1 MHLSDDERYL
11 IAALR
16 KLGKSMREIAR
27 ELGRSPSTISRE
39 VKRNSAT
46 GDGRYR
52 AYHAGY
58 NYRGRRSRSRKA
70 THFSD
75 GEWKQI
81 RELLCRD
88 YSPEQ
93 VSGWLKKEGIMTIS
107 HETIYR
113 YVLEDKKKGGKLY
126 KHLRHSRKKRRKRY
140 GKYDSRGVVAGKRKI
155 EERPEEAENRS
166 EIGHWEVDTVHGSGK
181 ESIAT
186 IVDRKTGYVMIGQLD
201 NKTVKVTNKR
211 LTDFIKKHPE
221 SFKTIT
227 SDNGPEFHGYKKI
240 EGGFDVEFYFAK
252 PYHSWERGSNEN
264 TNGLIRQYLPK
275 GTSMKDLTQAKCN
288 AIANKLN
295 NRPRKRHGYLTP
307 SELFFGR

>member
-1 MHLSDDERYL
+1 MHLSDEERYR

-16 KLGKSMREIAR
+16 TAGESIRKIAK
-27 ELGRSPSTISRE
+27 ELGRSASTISRE
-39 VKRNSAT
+39 LKRNAYT
-46 GDGRYR
+46 TDGRYR
-52 AYHAGY
+52 AFHACSY
-58 NYRGRRSRSRKA
+58 YRGRRKRSRRG
-70 THFSD
+70 TRYTP
-75 GEWKQI
+75 EQWKMI
-81 RELLCRD
+81 RDLLCRD

-113 YVLEDKKKGGKLY
+113 YILEDQKRGGNLY

-140 GKYDSRGVVAGKRKI
+140 GKYDSRGVLAGKRKI
-155 EERPEEAENRS
+155 EERPKEADERS
-166 EIGHWEVDTVHGSGK
+166 EIGHWEIDTVHGSGK

-186 IVDRKTGYVMIGQLD
+186 IVDRKTGYVMIGQLE
-201 NKTVKVTNKR
+201 NKTVRVTNKR
-211 LTDFIKKHPE
+211 IKEFIKKHPN

-227 SDNGPEFHGYKKI
+227 SDNGSEFHGYKKL
-240 EGGFDVEFYFAK
+240 EEKLDVKFYFAK

-295 NRPRKRHGYLTP
+295 NRPRKRHGYRTP
-307 SELFFGR
+307 NELFLGR